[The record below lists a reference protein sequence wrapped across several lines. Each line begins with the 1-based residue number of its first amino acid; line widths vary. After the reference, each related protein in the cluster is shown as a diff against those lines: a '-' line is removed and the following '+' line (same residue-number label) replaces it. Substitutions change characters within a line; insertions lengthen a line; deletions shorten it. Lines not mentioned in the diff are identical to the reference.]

1 MSQSVSFASYRAA
14 LSTPAARL
22 PVLAALLGR
31 LPVAMVGLAL
41 MLYVRQSTGSFASA
55 GLVSAGAL
63 TGAAIGS
70 VLQGRLVDRFGP
82 TRPLLTAAALL
93 TLFTTLGVTAVE
105 SGAPV
110 WLLMTIALALG
121 VSQPSVSSS
130 SRSLWSRLLPP
141 GPARQAA
148 YSYEAISM
156 EVFFILGPAIAGLL
170 MALPWPGTGVVIGA
184 GSMVIGAV
192 GFALTPAVR
201 AWRERTEPRAGQGLL
216 AVLTPAMRTVALAAF
231 GFGVTIGFVEIAV
244 PAAAT
249 MAGYPSSVGGLLLS
263 LWSVSSVVAGLLYG
277 LRPVPRPMYLRLPVL
292 LAAFSLLLLLLVW
305 QTSLAGLAI
314 ALLVV
319 GTLITPQATAH
330 SIAVDE
336 VAPAGSSTEAFGW
349 VITSVTL
356 GLAAGQSVSGQLI
369 ELSGPPLAFAAATVA
384 GLLIAGGV
392 WLRRRTVRDAL
403 PAVSPADCAVPAE
416 VVATAR

>member
-41 MLYVRQSTGSFASA
+41 MLYVRQATGSFAAA
-55 GLVSAGAL
+55 GLVSASAL

-70 VLQGRLVDRFGP
+70 VVQGRLVDRFGP
-82 TRPLLTAAALL
+82 TRPLLIAAALL
-93 TLFTTLGVTAVE
+93 ALFTTMGVTAVE
-105 SGAPV
+105 AGAPV
-110 WLLMTIALALG
+110 WLLMPIALALG

-170 MALPWPGTGVVIGA
+170 MALPWAGTGVVIGA

-201 AWRERTEPRAGQGLL
+201 AWRRNTEPRGGTGLFG
-216 AVLTPAMRTVALAAF
+216 VLNPGMRTVALAAF

-244 PAAAT
+244 PAAVTA
-249 MAGYPSSVGGLLLS
+249 AGHPSSVGGMLLS
-263 LWSVSSVVAGLLYG
+263 LWSVSSVVAGVLYG

-292 LAAFSLLLLLLVW
+292 LGAFSLLILLLVW

-330 SIAVDE
+330 SLAVDE

-384 GLLIAGGV
+384 GLLLAGGV

-403 PAVSPADCAVPAE
+403 PSVSAADCAVPAE
-416 VVATAR
+416 VAVSR